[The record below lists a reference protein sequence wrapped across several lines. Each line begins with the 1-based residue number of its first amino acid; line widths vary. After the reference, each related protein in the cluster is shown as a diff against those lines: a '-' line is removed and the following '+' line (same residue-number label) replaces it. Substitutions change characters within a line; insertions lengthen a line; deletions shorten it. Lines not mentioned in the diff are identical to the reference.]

1 MKHINVTQG
10 SEVWLKLRKGFFT
23 ASEAPMMMGD
33 HNNDS
38 DDSEDDK

>member
-10 SEVWLKLRKGFFT
+10 GEAWLKLRKDFFT

-33 HNNDS
+33 HKTLVATNC
-38 DDSEDDK
+38 